1 MHTLL
6 FYNVVCICIFLIDL
20 LDGGATSWVSSWST
34 TISSR
39 EASTHGRAWSTARG
53 SVHLLDDWV
62 AHALELLLHGLELL
76 LLSMLSSVQPAHDLV
91 DLVLDGLL
99 VILTNGILELLV
111 IDLVLHVVS
120 IALEAILGINALL
133 RTSILLSELLSLT
146 DHTLDVVLG
155 ETALV
160 IGDGDVSLLA
170 RGGLVLS
177 SHIEHTVG
185 IHIKGDLD
193 LWDSTWCWWDSS
205 ELELAEQVVVLGA

>member
-1 MHTLL
+1 M
-6 FYNVVCICIFLIDL
+6 V
-20 LDGGATSWVSSWST
+20 GATSWISRWSATVST
-34 TISSR
+34 R
-39 EASTHGRAWSTARG
+39 EASTHVRAWSTARG

-62 AHALELLLHGLELL
+62 AHTLELLLHGLELL
-76 LLSMLSSVQPAHDLV
+76 LLSMLGSVQPAHDLV

-120 IALEAILGINALL
+120 VALEAILGINALL
-133 RTSILLSELLSLT
+133 GGSILLGELLSLT

-160 IGDGDVSLLA
+160 VGDGDVGLLA
-170 RGGLVLS
+170 RGRLVLS

-185 IHIKGDLD
+185 IHIEGDLD

-205 ELELAEQVVVLGA
+205 ELELAKQVVVLGA

>member
-1 MHTLL
+1 MLL
-6 FYNVVCICIFLIDL
+6 FYNAYPVICVFLIDL
-20 LDGGATSWVSSWST
+20 LNGWATSWVS
-34 TISSR
+34 
-39 EASTHGRAWSTARG
+39 AWSTARG

-62 AHALELLLHGLELL
+62 AHTLELLLHGLELL
-76 LLSMLSSVQPAHDLV
+76 LLGMLSSVQPAHDLV

-99 VILTNGILELLV
+99 VILADGILELLV

-120 IALEAILGINALL
+120 IALEAILGIDTLL
-133 RTSILLSELLSLT
+133 GARILLSELLSLT

-155 ETALV
+155 ETALIV
-160 IGDGDVSLLA
+160 GDGDVGLLA
-170 RGGLVLS
+170 RGRLVLS
-177 SHIEHTVG
+177 SHIEHPVG